1 MKKEFTN
8 FIQSSYGKATVVVTS
23 LAMATPVFAEVPSPP
38 SIATSISTSMQTIV
52 TDTIAT
58 ISAVAPIGITIFGA
72 MFCWKKGIQFFRG
85 VTK

>member
-1 MKKEFTN
+1 MKREFTN
-8 FIQSSYGKATVVVTS
+8 FIQSSYGKATVAVTA
-23 LAMATPVFAEVPSPP
+23 LAMATPVFAETP

-58 ISAVAPIGITIFGA
+58 IGAVAPIGITIFGA